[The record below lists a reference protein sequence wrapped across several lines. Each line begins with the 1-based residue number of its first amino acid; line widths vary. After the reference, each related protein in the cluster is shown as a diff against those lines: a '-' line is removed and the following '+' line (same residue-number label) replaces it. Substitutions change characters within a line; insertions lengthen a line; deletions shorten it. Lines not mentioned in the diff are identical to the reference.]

1 VQTKIVTPETNPFDF
16 GPLKQTINL
25 MSDKLSNNQ
34 LSIKDF
40 KPENKLEFNYQE
52 FASKL
57 PNDKN
62 YGEILNPLSN
72 KISSLITL
80 TESQISGIKNFEPK
94 TVEKKEFK
102 ETFIKENSPVAEIPN
117 TEKIILPELNVK
129 DKNFESLPKITES
142 KIPESAVRTNA
153 EMSPVT
159 MKTESTTNVGGEI
172 TLVVDVRGVQN
183 DSSRLIIDEV
193 TKKINSGEFTTALIG
208 QIKNKESAYGQL
220 SGNQSSV
227 PPGFA

>member
-1 VQTKIVTPETNPFDF
+1 
-16 GPLKQTINL
+16 
-25 MSDKLSNNQ
+25 
-34 LSIKDF
+34 
-40 KPENKLEFNYQE
+40 
-52 FASKL
+52 
-57 PNDKN
+57 
-62 YGEILNPLSN
+62 
-72 KISSLITL
+72 
-80 TESQISGIKNFEPK
+80 
-94 TVEKKEFK
+94 
-102 ETFIKENSPVAEIPN
+102 
-117 TEKIILPELNVK
+117 
-129 DKNFESLPKITES
+129 
-142 KIPESAVRTNA
+142 
-153 EMSPVT
+153 MSPVT